1 MLYLAAVQVVALGDR
16 EHVAL
21 AGEVDAFAKGGI
33 CRRLLVLVGLIEDG
47 DDLLQ
52 LIGGNLKSG
61 YVRPCSIF
69 FCALI
74 RGEGVEGER

>member
-1 MLYLAAVQVVALGDR
+1 VPYLAAVQVLALGCR

-21 AGEVDAFAKGGI
+21 AGEVDTFGKGGA
-33 CRRLLVLVGLIEDG
+33 CRRFILLIGFVEDG
-47 DDLLQ
+47 DDLLE
-52 LIGGNLKSG
+52 LIGGDLKSG

-74 RGEGVEGER
+74 RGEDVEGER